1 MLHQSPSSN
10 TSSPAEISISNK
22 YLSAIPRFLQQW
34 YPDLELGQ
42 IVHQRK
48 PTPLIPQPEI
58 STGSRFFQPG
68 LPVTIKRS
76 PARST
81 LKIPSKVPP
90 KFSPA
95 GSMNKIFGGTFL
107 DLYHLQQCLDSRRGQ
122 IVHRR
127 NQSHHPSSSP
137 SRVSAHFIIKQNIC
151 IFLKMDMF

>member
-10 TSSPAEISISNK
+10 TSSPAEISISSK
-22 YLSAIPRFLQQW
+22 YLSAIPRFLQQQ

-42 IVHQRK
+42 IVHRRK
-48 PTPLIPQPEI
+48 STSHIPQSEI
-58 STGSRFFQPG
+58 STGSRFFQPS

-76 PARST
+76 PMRST

-90 KFSPA
+90 KSSPA
-95 GSMNKIFGGTFL
+95 GCMNKIFGGTFL

-127 NQSHHPSSSP
+127 NQSYHPSSSP
-137 SRVSAHFIIKQNIC
+137 SRVSAHFVLKQNIC
-151 IFLKMDMF
+151 IFFKMDMF